1 MLDPRVL
8 EAMLPTLREVGNPA
22 SAHQAGQRARNSVET
37 ARRQVAELL
46 GSSPRELVFTSG
58 ATEANNLAL
67 KGVARQVPGLRR
79 RIVSVT
85 TEHPS
90 VLQTLEVLGAE
101 GFEIV
106 LIDVDSEGMVDLESL
121 QLALND
127 ETLLVTIMAANN
139 ETGALA
145 PLGTIAEMA
154 HDSGALLH
162 SDATQLLAWGGIDVE
177 AIGVD
182 LLSLSGHKLHGPQG
196 VGALYLRREVAHRLV
211 ATQHGGGQERG
222 LRSGRPWQRA
232 SEASRIPL

>member
-1 MLDPRVL
+1 
-8 EAMLPTLREVGNPA
+8 
-22 SAHQAGQRARNSVET
+22 
-37 ARRQVAELL
+37 
-46 GSSPRELVFTSG
+46 VFTSG